1 MKTLI
6 LKETKISIY
15 LFDDKKEVLIA
26 DDKTIVGNVDHPDF
40 YIADCNSENSELI
53 TNVVAPK
60 DWIGHKY
67 KYENNFILIEQ
78 TIEQAI

>member
-15 LFDDKKEVLIA
+15 LFDDKKEVSINS
-26 DDKTIVGNVDHPDF
+26 DKTIVGNVDFPDF

-53 TNVVAPK
+53 TNVIAPN

-67 KYENNFILIEQ
+67 KYDNEFILIEQ
-78 TIEQAI
+78 SL